1 MFGIGELH
9 RKVNRLEICLQG
21 LDEKHARDV
30 YSLRS
35 DIHFI
40 VQKLAELE
48 IENNKLKQQLLKE
61 KGRVVL
67 TICNSSL
74 HQ

>member
-9 RKVNRLEICLQG
+9 KKVKQLEIIIQMIT
-21 LDEKHARDV
+21 EQNATNI
-30 YSLRS
+30 LRISS
-35 DIHFI
+35 DIYAL
-40 VQKLAELE
+40 VQEMAKLKL
-48 IENNKLKQQLLKE
+48 ENNLLKQQLLKE

>member
-9 RKVNRLEICLQG
+9 KKVNQLEIIAQMIT
-21 LDEKHARDV
+21 EQNAINISRI
-30 YSLRS
+30 SS
-35 DIHFI
+35 DINALI
-40 VQKLAELE
+40 QEVAKLKL
-48 IENNKLKQQLLKE
+48 ENNQLKQQLLKE
-61 KGRVVL
+61 KGRVML

>member
-9 RKVNRLEICLQG
+9 KKVNQLEII
-21 LDEKHARDV
+21 ARMITEQNATNI
-30 YSLRS
+30 LRISS
-35 DIHFI
+35 DINALI
-40 VQKLAELE
+40 QEVAKLKL
-48 IENNKLKQQLLKE
+48 ENNQLKQQLLKE

>member
-9 RKVNRLEICLQG
+9 KKVNQLEIIAQMIT
-21 LDEKHARDV
+21 EQNAINISRI
-30 YSLRS
+30 SS
-35 DIHFI
+35 DIYALI
-40 VQKLAELE
+40 QEVAKLKL
-48 IENNKLKQQLLKE
+48 ENNQLKQQLLKE
-61 KGRVVL
+61 KGRVLL

>member
-9 RKVNRLEICLQG
+9 KKVNQLEI
-21 LDEKHARDV
+21 
-30 YSLRS
+30 
-35 DIHFI
+35 I
-40 VQKLAELE
+40 VQRITEQNVINISRISRDIDALVQEIAKLKL
-48 IENNKLKQQLLKE
+48 ENNQLKQQLLKE

-74 HQ
+74 YQ

>member
-9 RKVNRLEICLQG
+9 KKVNQLEIIVQMIT
-21 LDEKHARDV
+21 EQNATNISRI
-30 YSLRS
+30 SS
-35 DIHFI
+35 DIYALI
-40 VQKLAELE
+40 QEIAKLKL
-48 IENNKLKQQLLKE
+48 ENNLLKQQLLKE

>member
-9 RKVNRLEICLQG
+9 KKVNQLEIMAQMIT
-21 LDEKHARDV
+21 EQNAINISRI
-30 YSLRS
+30 SS
-35 DIHFI
+35 DINALI
-40 VQKLAELE
+40 QEVAKLKL
-48 IENNKLKQQLLKE
+48 ENNQLKQQLLKE

>member
-9 RKVNRLEICLQG
+9 KKVNQLEIIAQMIT
-21 LDEKHARDV
+21 EQNAINISRI
-30 YSLRS
+30 SS
-35 DIHFI
+35 DINALI
-40 VQKLAELE
+40 QEIAKLKL
-48 IENNKLKQQLLKE
+48 ENNQLKQQLLKE

-67 TICNSSL
+67 TVCNSSL